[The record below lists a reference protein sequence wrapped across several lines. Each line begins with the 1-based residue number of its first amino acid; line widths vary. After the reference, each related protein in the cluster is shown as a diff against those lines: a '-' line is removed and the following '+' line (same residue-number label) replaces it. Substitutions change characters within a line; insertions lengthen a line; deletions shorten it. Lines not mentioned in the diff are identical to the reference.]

1 MATLQTITIDKDALE
16 WNKLP
21 MFHYFFGD
29 NVIKFF
35 DGLFGE
41 AAYPDVHPDHLLVK
55 FDRRKVSEAIDAIYS
70 DALTASLYNTNEIV
84 SIAAH
89 VSGQC
94 VDGRNAFGL
103 QSITLE
109 THEPMNED
117 AAISTLQHVIDRD
130 NAMLLIERDVEG
142 LAHGTY
148 AKWMQPQVDIHPI
161 SKAWHDMKRDNPDS
175 FYEIATAAYKH
186 YGKKL
191 WMGAWDHCRSEVENF
206 LHWVMKNHPN
216 IELFTQEIGM
226 NPDPAALPAAPTAT
240 NEPTANTNNQTTTP
254 TPMAKTAN
262 PSIPQGYKVAPAA
275 DPTNAEA
282 IASQFATQ
290 FEKALSAVSPS
301 GAKLADCELVW
312 SATTRPND
320 LPGRIITCKVVEN
333 EQTWHT
339 FTFDCKDRHRDST
352 TYDEGMKFDWLS
364 VDAMIKAFTGQASV
378 LDCVKEGCKKRLMGP
393 AAAPAPKAA
402 TKTEPT
408 AAPQPAA
415 PAAPQPAEGV
425 PTPTEATT
433 PAPMPKANTKTAP
446 MAQPQS
452 NEEGVKSNVAPPQT
466 PQTPS
471 VFQTYECS
479 QTPAFYYHLYGE
491 GENSG
496 IVVIHR
502 ETGDIRQ
509 HCKNQTMESSRALIK
524 QHGMTEVQPIPTVVI
539 TALIKEGV
547 IKAPL
552 SINNEK
558 LTINNDQADEKAA
571 AEKAAAEQRER
582 EEREA
587 AERAEQERI
596 EREKREAEER
606 KRKEAEAKAK
616 REEEERKRK
625 EAEEEA
631 KRKAEEEEAK
641 KRIEEEKQ
649 KIAKRNA
656 TMTIRHR
663 DYDKIRIEVELQ
675 PLTRTGNYFWGDA
688 GTGKTHMAKMLADDL
703 GLKFYYQGVVQAIH
717 DFKGMVDGHG
727 RFHATAAY
735 YAATQGGLLLLD
747 EMDRY
752 PEDALIWLNGLIA
765 NRYASFYVWD
775 EELQCVSEQTITAH
789 PDFRVIGTGNTNGE
803 GPTPLYTAA
812 VQLDA
817 STLDRFNFTHVDYD
831 ERVELAIAEGDGE
844 LVEFIEAFRAT
855 VRDCRFNNLVTYRAV
870 ETIHVYM
877 KDGRISIKDALT
889 DRIVKGMSTENQ
901 RFVANRLGDHVNVER
916 NKYAKAYCELAN
928 ENYRSAA
935 SKVA

>member
-1 MATLQTITIDKDALE
+1 MPDV
-16 WNKLP
+16 
-21 MFHYFFGD
+21 H
-29 NVIKFF
+29 F
-35 DGLFGE
+35 DIHEGKNFVEYLNRIFGE
-41 AAYPDVHPDHLLVK
+41 ASYPDVHPDHLLVK
-55 FDRRKVSEAIDAIYS
+55 FSFARVQEVVNQIFGRALT
-70 DALTASLYNTNEIV
+70 DALTSRAEITDITANALCRKNEKTGKMCVFFASAKLTTVATMDET
-84 SIAAH
+84 AAKYALAH
-89 VSGQC
+89 HLDV
-94 VDGRNAFGL
+94 
-103 QSITLE
+103 
-109 THEPMNED
+109 D
-117 AAISTLQHVIDRD
+117 AANLAV
-130 NAMLLIERDVEG
+130 ERELTTMAYGHAQYCEAV
-142 LAHGTY
+142 A
-148 AKWMQPQVDIHPI
+148 DIHPI
-161 SKAWHDMKRDNPDS
+161 SKAWHDMKRDNPDL

-191 WMGAWDHCRSEVENF
+191 WMGAWSEAHSEVENF

-240 NEPTANTNNQTTTP
+240 NKPTANTNNQQNNNTT
-254 TPMAKTAN
+254 MAKTAN
-262 PSIPQGYKVAPAA
+262 TNIPAGYKVAPAA
-275 DPTNAEA
+275 ENATPEQ
-282 IASQFATQ
+282 IAEQFKSQ

-301 GAKLADCELVW
+301 GKKLADCTQLW
-312 SATTRPND
+312 AATTRPND
-320 LPGRIITCKVVEN
+320 LPGRIIMCTVKES
-333 EQTWHT
+333 EQTYHT
-339 FTFDCKDRHRDST
+339 FTFDCKDRHRDSFT
-352 TYDEGMKFDWLS
+352 MDEGTKFDWLS

-402 TKTEPT
+402 TKTAADPQPQT
-408 AAPQPAA
+408 AAPA
-415 PAAPQPAEGV
+415 PATVPEGS
-425 PTPTEATT
+425 PEGQT
-433 PAPMPKANTKTAP
+433 PAMPKAQTKTAP

-452 NEEGVKSNVAPPQT
+452 NEEGVKSNVATTQT

-471 VFQTYECS
+471 VFQTYECAA
-479 QTPAFYYHLYGE
+479 TPAFYYHLYGE
-491 GENSG
+491 GETSG
-496 IVVIHR
+496 IVVIHK
-502 ETGDIRQ
+502 ESGDIRQ

-524 QHGMTEVQPIPTVVI
+524 QHGMTEVTPIPQIVI
-539 TALIKEGV
+539 TALIKDGV
-547 IKAPL
+547 IKAPME
-552 SINNEK
+552 INNEK
-558 LTINNDQADEKAA
+558 LTINNAQAAEKAA

-582 EEREA
+582 EEAETKAA
-587 AERAEQERI
+587 AEKAEQERIEQERI

-606 KRKEAEAKAK
+606 AKREAAEKAK

-663 DYDKIRIEVELQ
+663 DYDKIRVEVELQ
-675 PLTRTGNYFWGDA
+675 TLTRTGNYFWGDA
-688 GTGKTHMAKMLADDL
+688 GTGKTHMAKQLADDL

-717 DFKGMVDGHG
+717 NFTGTVDGHG

-735 YAATQGGLLLLD
+735 YAAVKGGLLLCD

-765 NRYASFYVWD
+765 NRYANFNVWD
-775 EELQCVSEQTITAH
+775 EELQCVTEQTIYAH
-789 PDFRVIGTGNTNGE
+789 PDFRIIGTGNTNGE

-901 RFVANRLGDHVNVER
+901 RFVANRLGDHVSTTR